1 MRIVFATDIHGSE
14 QCFRKFLNSARIYR
28 ADAMILGGDI
38 TGKVLVPIVQRS
50 GRWNAFVAGKE
61 MTAETDQELRQ
72 LRQLIRLSGQYA
84 IIVEPDEKAALDC
97 DEGVRHQ
104 AFREAMLGTVSDW
117 VQLAAERL
125 EPQDIPMIVMP
136 GNDDWHDVENALE
149 KADYV
154 TSAEGRTISLPDD
167 YTLVSY
173 GYSNKTPWDSPREL
187 DDQLLGQR
195 LCGLVAPLGDVSR
208 TIYNFHVPPYGT
220 SLDQAPALSAD
231 FKPRS
236 RGGQI
241 EMTDAGSRAV
251 REIIEQT
258 QPLLGLHGHIHESK
272 GMEKLGRTVCIN
284 PGSEYGTGMLK
295 LALVELRKGKVRSW
309 QLITG

>member
-14 QCFRKFLNSARIYR
+14 QCFRKFLNSAKVYR
-28 ADAMILGGDI
+28 ADVMILGGDI
-38 TGKVLVPIVQRS
+38 TGKVLVPIVHRP
-50 GRWNAFVAGKE
+50 GTWTAFLAGKE
-61 MTAETDQELRQ
+61 MTAETEQELRQ

-84 IIVEPDEKAALDC
+84 VIVAPDEKAALDS
-97 DEGVRHQ
+97 DEDLRHQ
-104 AFREAMLGTVSDW
+104 AFRDAMLGTVGDW
-117 VQLAAERL
+117 VELAAERL
-125 EPQDIPMIVMP
+125 EPQDIPVIAMP
-136 GNDDWHDVENALE
+136 GNDDWHEVEDALE
-149 KADYV
+149 KADYI
-154 TSAEGRTISLPDD
+154 TSAEGKTISLPDD

-187 DDQLLGQR
+187 DDQQLGQR
-195 LCGLVAPLGDVSR
+195 LRALVDPLDDLSR
-208 TIYNFHVPPYGT
+208 TIYNFHVPPFGT

-241 EMTDAGSRAV
+241 EMTDAGSPVV
-251 REIIEQT
+251 REIIERT
-258 QPLLGLHGHIHESK
+258 QPLLGIFGHIHESK

-284 PGSEYGTGMLK
+284 PGSEYGTGMLR
-295 LALVELRKGKVRSW
+295 LALIELRKDKVRSW

>member
-38 TGKVLVPIVQRS
+38 TGKALVPIVQRS
-50 GRWNAFVAGKE
+50 GRWTAFLAGKE
-61 MTAETDQELRQ
+61 MTAETEQEVAQ
-72 LRQLIRLSGQYA
+72 MRQLIRLSGQYA
-84 IIVEPDEKAALDC
+84 VIVDPDHKAALDGNE
-97 DEGVRHQ
+97 DLRHQ
-104 AFREAMLGTVSDW
+104 AFREAMLGTVGDW
-117 VQLAAERL
+117 VELAAERL
-125 EPQDIPMIVMP
+125 EPQQIPMIVMP
-136 GNDDWHDVENALE
+136 GNDDWHDVEDALE
-149 KADYV
+149 KADYL
-154 TSAEGRTISLPDD
+154 TSAEGRTISLPDG
-167 YTLVSY
+167 YTIVSY

-195 LCGLVAPLGDVSR
+195 LRALVDPLDDVSR
-208 TIYNFHVPPYGT
+208 TIYNFHVPPYGS

-231 FKPRS
+231 FQPRS
-236 RGGQI
+236 RGGQV
-241 EMTDAGSRAV
+241 EMTDAGSRSV

-258 QPLLGLHGHIHESK
+258 QPLLGLFGHIHESK

-295 LALVELRKGKVRSW
+295 LALIELRKDKVRSW

>member
-14 QCFRKFLNSARIYR
+14 QCYRKFLNSARIYG
-28 ADAMILGGDI
+28 ADVMILGGDI
-38 TGKVLVPIVQRS
+38 TGKVLVPIVERS
-50 GRWNAFVAGKE
+50 GTWTAFVAGKE
-61 MTAETDQELRQ
+61 TTAETAEELRQ

-84 IIVEPDEKAALDC
+84 ITVAPDEKAALDAN
-97 DEGVRHQ
+97 EELRHQ
-104 AFREAMLGTVSDW
+104 AFRGAMLGTVSDW
-117 VQLAAERL
+117 VELAAERL
-125 EPQDIPMIVMP
+125 EPQRIPMIIMP
-136 GNDDWHDVENALE
+136 GNDDWRDVEDALD
-149 KADYV
+149 KAEYV
-154 TSAEGRTISLPDD
+154 TSAEGRTITLPDD

-187 DDQLLGQR
+187 DDETLGLR
-195 LCGLVAPLGDVSR
+195 LRELVEPLADTSR
-208 TIYNFHVPPYGT
+208 VIYNFHVPPFAS

-231 FKPRS
+231 FQPRS
-236 RGGQI
+236 KGGQV

-251 REIIEQT
+251 REIIETT
-258 QPLLGLHGHIHESK
+258 QPMLGLFGHIHESK

-295 LALVELRKGKVRSW
+295 LALLDLRKDKVRSW